1 MANEAAV
8 SQMRATWYAIEASL
22 FDLKQQI
29 YEVENTLSLLM
40 GIPPTT
46 ILRSRL
52 SDQTFPEQ
60 LSVGIPIQL
69 LSNRPD
75 VRSAALQ
82 LQQAFYLTEEAR
94 AALYPSLVLN
104 GNLGWTNNAGNIIL
118 NPGGLLLAGIA
129 SLTQPVFKQGALKA
143 NLKITKAQ
151 QEQARLA
158 FQQSILNAATEV
170 INALKQIETAQAKT
184 IFRYQQITALKT
196 TVQSTELLMRHGSST
211 YLEVLTAKQG
221 LLTAQL
227 DEINDRFE
235 EIQGIMKLYHALGGG
250 GSNEGRSLAGASGMA
265 DRVRHDGLATVSGN
279 TSIPSPDYFLFYR
292 L

>member
-1 MANEAAV
+1 MEALKESGMANEAAV

-29 YEVENTLSLLM
+29 YEVENTLALLLH
-40 GIPPTT
+40 IPPAT
-46 ILRSRL
+46 IQRGRL
-52 SDQTFPEQ
+52 DNQTFPTH
-60 LSVGIPIQL
+60 LSLGIPLQL

-94 AALYPSLVLN
+94 AALYPSLVLS
-104 GNLGWTNNAGNIIL
+104 GNLAWTNNVGNIIV
-118 NPGGLLLAGIA
+118 NPAALLMAGIG
-129 SLTQPVFKQGALKA
+129 SLTQPIFNQGALRA

-151 QEQARLA
+151 QEQARLN

-196 TVQSTELLMRHGSST
+196 TVQSTELLMRHGSAT

-235 EIQGIMKLYHALGGG
+235 EIQGVISLYHALGGG
-250 GSNEGRSLAGASGMA
+250 R
-265 DRVRHDGLATVSGN
+265 
-279 TSIPSPDYFLFYR
+279 
-292 L
+292 